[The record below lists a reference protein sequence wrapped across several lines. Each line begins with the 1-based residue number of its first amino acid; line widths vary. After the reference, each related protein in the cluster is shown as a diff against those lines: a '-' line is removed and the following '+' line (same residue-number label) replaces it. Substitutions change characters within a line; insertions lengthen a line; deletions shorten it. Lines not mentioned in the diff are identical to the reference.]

1 MWQATLET
9 FSSVEDR
16 LMSGGQR
23 DESNTSTRD
32 EIINRIGRKAWIHVA
47 ELSNRE
53 AIKGVIPAITSQ
65 GLKPEILLNCA
76 GIQRR
81 HPSEKFPD
89 EDWDEVS
96 LPLFSTVCSRI
107 RCSSLPLTGRR
118 G

>member
-1 MWQATLET
+1 MPKRRVELTLYE
-9 FSSVEDR
+9 
-16 LMSGGQR
+16 QR

-32 EIINRIGRKAWIHVA
+32 EIVNRIGRKAWIHVA

-53 AIKGVIPAITSQ
+53 SIKGVIPALTSQ

-89 EDWDEVS
+89 EDWDEVCVKES
-96 LPLFSTVCSRI
+96 PFSATYLPLSIFGPPFS
-107 RCSSLPLTGRR
+107 
-118 G
+118 